1 MFMKN
6 LNLDRRVRY
15 TRNMIRHSFLKLLSE
30 KPMGKITVKEICE
43 MADIN
48 RATFYAHY
56 EDVYD
61 LLDKIEEEFYM
72 DVHNSAST
80 MMKEDYTGIMP
91 IEILKMIRN
100 NEELC
105 RAMFGKYGDKEFLRK
120 LMYFAETDS
129 LGDWK
134 KLYPDMGEEKL
145 EWLYSFIVNGC
156 AGIIQKW
163 AQSGFQTEP
172 EEMARFMARMFSS
185 CVKGMK
191 T

>member
-6 LNLDRRVRY
+6 SGLDRRIKY
-15 TRNMIRHSFLKLLSE
+15 TRNMIRHSFLRLLTD
-30 KPMGKITVKEICE
+30 KPIGKITVKEICE

-61 LLDKIEEEFYM
+61 LLEKIEEDFYA
-72 DVHNSAST
+72 DVQDSVKGMIQA
-80 MMKEDYTGIMP
+80 DYTGILP
-91 IEILKMIRN
+91 IEILKKIREN
-100 NEELC
+100 DVLC
-105 RAMFGKYGDKEFLRK
+105 KAMFGKNGDKEFLRK
-120 LMYFAETDS
+120 MMYFAEEDS

-134 KLYPDMGEEKL
+134 KLYPHLGDEKL

-163 AQSGFQTEP
+163 VESGFQAEP
-172 EEMARFMARMFSS
+172 ETMAQFMALMFGC
-185 CVKGMK
+185 CVKGMEQ
-191 T
+191 

>member
-1 MFMKN
+1 MKN

-120 LMYFAETDS
+120 LMYFVETDS

>member
-72 DVHNSAST
+72 DVHNSASN
-80 MMKEDYTGIMP
+80 MMKGDYSGIMP